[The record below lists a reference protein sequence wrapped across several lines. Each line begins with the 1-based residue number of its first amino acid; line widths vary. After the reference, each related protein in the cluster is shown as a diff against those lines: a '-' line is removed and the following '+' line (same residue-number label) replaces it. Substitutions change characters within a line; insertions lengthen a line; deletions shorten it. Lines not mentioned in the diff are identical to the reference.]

1 MLFPSILVW
10 ESADMFFTRATVV
23 GFASFVNFVSASKNC
38 IITQFLSFENCFT
51 DQLATC
57 TTTTANGEN
66 HFSVWHLKAM
76 SRIARLLSHH
86 SFGAKNA
93 LERHKNPLNQTCK
106 SWPSSSFSFPPKFD
120 IKLSSSWQ
128 VRVRNYRPNNMEPKR
143 KQQIVWYL
151 FHLVSLWFR
160 IPNPKSKS
168 TLSLVTAQIV
178 S

>member
-86 SFGAKNA
+86 SFGAKNS
-93 LERHKNPLNQTCK
+93 LERQKTLLIKRVNLGLPA
-106 SWPSSSFSFPPKFD
+106 PSRFPPKFD
-120 IKLSSSWQ
+120 IKLSWSWQ
-128 VRVRNYRPNNMEPKR
+128 VRVRNYRPNNKATNT
-143 KQQIVWYL
+143 KTTHYL
-151 FHLVSLWFR
+151 ISLPICFSL
-160 IPNPKSKS
+160 ISDSESKIKKY
-168 TLSLVTAQIV
+168 A
-178 S
+178 

>member
-86 SFGAKNA
+86 SFGAKNSLKRKKNLLIKRVNPGLPA
-93 LERHKNPLNQTCK
+93 LSR
-106 SWPSSSFSFPPKFD
+106 FPPRFD
-120 IKLSSSWQ
+120 IKLLSNWQ
-128 VRVRNYRPNNMEPKR
+128 DN
-143 KQQIVWYL
+143 
-151 FHLVSLWFR
+151 
-160 IPNPKSKS
+160 SKS
-168 TLSLVTAQIV
+168 QTSHT
-178 S
+178 